1 MYAKLVNG
9 TLKRAPKSVKHEGKI
24 ILNPSEDIWKQLG
37 YYPVIYT
44 EMPTDVEEGNYY
56 SSYWE
61 QTEEAIVQ
69 KWKLE
74 VIPKIPEIPTDGE
87 RLDALEQAMLEL
99 AEVMADG

>member
-9 TLKRAPKSVKHEGKI
+9 TLKRAPKSVKHEGKT
-24 ILNPSEDIWKQLG
+24 ILNPSENVLKQLG

-44 EMPTDVEEGNYY
+44 EMPMDAEEGTYY

-74 VIPKIPEIPTDGE
+74 DIPKIPETPTDRE
-87 RLDALEQAMLEL
+87 RLEALEQAMLEL